1 VTYTIYLIVEITSKG
16 VTIKK
21 SSYYY
26 GDLYT
31 PTLMQDMS
39 YPKAL
44 QYKIYCGEELLKSLD
59 TPFGKRHKDVSEA
72 IADNKLL
79 LDEVFGLP
87 VEFFEPSER
96 REYIP
101 KDYLTD

>member
-1 VTYTIYLIVEITSKG
+1 MKP
-16 VTIKK
+16 

-26 GDLYT
+26 GDSYS
-31 PTLMQDMS
+31 PIIMQDMS

-59 TPFGKRHKDVSEA
+59 TTFGKRHKDVSEA

-79 LDEVFGLP
+79 LDEVFGLS
-87 VEFFEPSER
+87 VEFFEPGEH
-96 REYIP
+96 REYVP
-101 KDYLTD
+101 KNYLTD